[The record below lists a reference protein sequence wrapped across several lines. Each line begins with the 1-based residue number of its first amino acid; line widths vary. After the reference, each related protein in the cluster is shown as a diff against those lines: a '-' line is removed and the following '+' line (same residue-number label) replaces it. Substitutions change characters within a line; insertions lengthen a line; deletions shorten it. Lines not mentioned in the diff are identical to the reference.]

1 MILLYTYIFLY
12 EVGTYECKAVLQK
25 LTTVELQRTLWS
37 VQQTK
42 NIQANIQA
50 NWIGAFKWKRYDP

>member
-50 NWIGAFKWKRYDP
+50 N